1 MGVDFQGVEKFYPP
15 KWMVKIMEKP
25 MNKWM
30 IWGGKNTPSFGNSHV
45 SKSLIF
51 GNTHVSKSINEM
63 INSIPET
70 NRQFAPEN
78 VPMVW
83 TIHFLWGRFAYSQV
97 SSVENPG
104 WLFDIGDYTT
114 QLYGDYNKP
123 I

>member
-1 MGVDFQGVEKFYPP
+1 MDDFGGV
-15 KWMVKIMEKP
+15 
-25 MNKWM
+25 
-30 IWGGKNTPSFGNSHV
+30 NTPS
-45 SKSLIF
+45 F

-83 TIHFLWGRFAYSQV
+83 KIHFLLGRFAYSQV

-104 WLFDIGDYTT
+104 WLFDLRG
-114 QLYGDYNKP
+114 LYYPTIWGL
-123 I
+123 